1 MKQVINIRF
10 NYSQW
15 SIFFPQIIYN
25 ACDFWLE
32 CSNFDSELVLFLL
45 HCLRFCSGGNYKI
58 LLTIFR
64 PLFILFS
71 FNKMWWILMR
81 LSKSHFYF
89 VAFMALNHY
98 YGAHPAAG
106 KWVCLWFWWTF
117 KTVVISATGN
127 MFYSH
132 FQPHV
137 MCTCA
142 WWIEPEIWSIISR
155 NESI

>member
-1 MKQVINIRF
+1 MEGKILRGPEPTIFHNDGRKIGSTNKKRTFPMKQVINIRF

-89 VAFMALNHY
+89 VAFTALNHY

-106 KWVCLWFWWTF
+106 KWVCSWFWWTF
-117 KTVVISATGN
+117 IV
-127 MFYSH
+127 F
-132 FQPHV
+132 
-137 MCTCA
+137 
-142 WWIEPEIWSIISR
+142 
-155 NESI
+155 